1 MGAAGSIFRRDVP
14 FLSGRDVQSVLV
26 AGVLVVQGGWGFAD
40 CGFAIAE
47 EGFGVAPEFAAV
59 G

>member
-1 MGAAGSIFRRDVP
+1 MLQLWEYVN
-14 FLSGRDVQSVLV
+14 LQSRWQV
-26 AGVLVVQGGWGFAD
+26 GWGFAD

-59 G
+59 GG